1 MADTPNLAK
10 GETEVQIDQFNI
22 WLRGTPQY
30 QSLLKSWGQDP
41 GHPHDLSDSQKTQI
55 VRVAQGLGAKV
66 DESNEEVD
74 DNGNFRNQ
82 GHKLRNTL
90 IVAGIA
96 AATIATMGA
105 AGVFAGA
112 AGAGAGAGEA
122 AGAAA
127 GLGGVEAGATA
138 GIGEAVASGALAGG
152 AGAGLGGA
160 AAAGGAALGGV
171 EAGATAGLDASV
183 AGGSLAGGAGAG
195 LGGASGAAGAA
206 GGLAP
211 LASSATVP
219 TATGTVA
226 GGTGGVG
233 SSAAGTLAASDGSSL
248 ASAGSAAAGGASSLS
263 KLGSLLGGAG
273 SAVGNATTAAGN
285 NALDQEKLGLTANA
299 QNITGQAEFENELM
313 NRSKTEA
320 SQRQGSLADIYRQSY
335 STSDAAGTGPKVGP
349 NNKAGSPVY
358 SPAYLKALSDLE
370 SQGATKLS
378 KTATYDTNAMP
389 ALTPYTPVNPANVQG
404 ATNTSPSTLQKV
416 GNYAAPA
423 LTIADAFANYFGS

>member
-1 MADTPNLAK
+1 MADTPNLSK
-10 GETEVQIDQFNI
+10 GESEVSIDKFNI
-22 WLRGTPQY
+22 WLRGTLQY

-66 DESNEEVD
+66 DEGSEEVD

-105 AGVFAGA
+105 AGAFAGA
-112 AGAGAGAGEA
+112 AGAAEGGAEA
-122 AGAAA
+122 AGA
-127 GLGGVEAGATA
+127 LGGVEAGATA
-138 GIGEAVASGALAGG
+138 GIGSAVAGGELGMAALPA
-152 AGAGLGGA
+152 LGGA
-160 AAAGGAALGGV
+160 TAAGVGGAAALGGV

-195 LGGASGAAGAA
+195 LGGAGAATGAA

-226 GGTGGVG
+226 GSTGGIG

-285 NALDQEKLGLTANA
+285 NALDQEKLGLQANRD
-299 QNITGQAEFENELM
+299 NITGQSEFENELM
-313 NRSKTEA
+313 NRSKTES

-378 KTATYDTNAMP
+378 KTAQYDTDVMP
-389 ALTPYTPVNPANVQG
+389 ALKPYTPISPSAVQG
-404 ATNTSPSTLQKV
+404 ATGTSPSTLQKV
-416 GNYAAPA
+416 GGYAAPA